1 MRTVTAIALAA
12 FVVCA
17 CKERPAEPPPA
28 VPRQGIELV
37 SRGAIPHQ
45 KLRYQL
51 TKGVKTPIELES
63 DADVSMGSI
72 QRVMPTSVLRMEI
85 SADDVLPDGNV
96 KMRTRVISA
105 SGRERANATV
115 PVETVTAQ
123 AMMLGGLEITGTL
136 TPRGRV
142 QDTRLAGGGK
152 DLPAKAVQQIEQ
164 MLKAAEE
171 VAMPLPEPGV
181 GVGAIW
187 RVRKDVVLL
196 GVKLETITLVELTAI
211 DGPRVTYLLRTE
223 VRGDDQTADIDGLKA
238 EVMHIRGGGTG
249 KGVIDLGRMA
259 MTGEQEVELSF
270 DVSAMDH
277 RTTAKMRLVQR
288 AKSTAAPA
296 AQGPPPAAQG
306 AQSAGQ
312 GAQSAP

>member
-12 FVVCA
+12 FGVCA
-17 CKERPAEPPPA
+17 CKDPPA
-28 VPRQGIELV
+28 GPPGPVSRQGIELV

-51 TKGVKTPIELES
+51 TRGVKTPIELES
-63 DADVSMGSI
+63 DAEVSMGSI

-85 SADDVLPDGNV
+85 SADDVLPDGNTR
-96 KMRTRVISA
+96 MRTRIVSA
-105 SGRERANATV
+105 TGRERANATV
-115 PVETVTAQ
+115 SVETVNAQ

-152 DLPAKAVQQIEQ
+152 ALPAKAVQQIEQ
-164 MLKAAEE
+164 MLKATEE

-187 RVRKDVVLL
+187 RVRKDLLLL

-211 DGPRVTYLLRTE
+211 DGPRVAFLLRTE
-223 VRGDDQTADIDGLKA
+223 VTGADQTADIDGLKA

-249 KGVIDLGRMA
+249 KGTIDLGRMA

-288 AKSTAAPA
+288 SKSGAGAPNT
-296 AQGPPPAAQG
+296 G
-306 AQSAGQ
+306 APNAGSQNAGQ